1 MTKSGQEKKAT
12 ILTERITCAKTL
24 GEEPGTLRE
33 FQVIIIIEDERKW
46 QLMWQRRQVGA
57 SP

>member
-1 MTKSGQEKKAT
+1 MTNSGQEKKET
-12 ILTERITCAKTL
+12 VLGERVTCAKTL

-33 FQVIIIIEDERKW
+33 FQVIIISENERKW
-46 QLMWQRRQVGA
+46 QLMWQRRQIGA